1 MGRQKSLPVLGFK
14 ENLRIYEHFF
24 NKFSVESCYDYK
36 GNCTRR
42 HIMKKRM
49 RQLAA
54 LGVAVMLVLGGCAE
68 KPAEQTAVEKPVIEP
83 EETAEPVEAPAEAE
97 AEKET
102 VPLSIHVDTKN
113 KTYYFEDGDD
123 AYLFLQYCDVSVEGE
138 GYENLKRNI
147 ENWSLE
153 RSEGLRSLY
162 ASFEETAAEDV
173 QDNESFD
180 GYSLYQTVSVARSDE
195 RIVSLSEDTW
205 QYTGGAHG
213 TAYRD
218 GITFDSQS
226 GKQLALSDIFSDYE
240 NFKEDAVERIVSYL
254 QENYGGE
261 LFEDYIT
268 TVEGLWEDDMEPAW
282 YLDGSGIVIVLQE
295 YSVGPYSIGMPEVRL
310 SYSEFKQYIKE
321 AYLPGTVEGTSC
333 FKENQEIFLK
343 LPKKEEEYPMM
354 LKYVWKEDVPICSLW
369 LGQNEKQLESFAAL
383 NGAYLVKSGEEVFCL
398 VVVDMA
404 SDDFVTYVYRL
415 TDGVIQEI
423 AQIDGLVDSGNMNSQ
438 EIIMESY
445 VYLLGTYSG
454 VKTYTFDGKGG
465 FFTAD
470 TEYQLW
476 QNEYV
481 LTTKTD
487 LPVTLDGTESILPA
501 GSRIVLN
508 ATDNETYVTFTIQ
521 ETGQTGILK
530 VHRSEDDYNE
540 VTINGMSE
548 NDCFETLPYAG

>member
-1 MGRQKSLPVLGFK
+1 
-14 ENLRIYEHFF
+14 
-24 NKFSVESCYDYK
+24 
-36 GNCTRR
+36 
-42 HIMKKRM
+42 MKKKI

-54 LGVAVMLVLGGCAE
+54 LGVAMMLVLGGCGE
-68 KPAEQTAVEKPVIEP
+68 KTAEQTAVKEPAIEI
-83 EETAEPVEAPAEAE
+83 EEAAEPAEAQAEGE
-97 AEKET
+97 AEKEP

-123 AYLFLQYCDVSVEGE
+123 AYLYLQYCDVTVEGE
-138 GYENLKRNI
+138 QYENLKRNI

-162 ASFEETAAEDV
+162 ASFEETAAEEA
-173 QDNESFD
+173 QNNESFD

-226 GKQLALSDIFSDYE
+226 GKQLALSDIFSDYK
-240 NFKEDAVERIVSYL
+240 NFKEDAVERMISYL
-254 QENYGGE
+254 QDNYGEE
-261 LFEDYIT
+261 LFEDYIA
-268 TVEGLWEDDMEPAW
+268 TVEGLWKDDMEPAW

-321 AYLPGTVEGTSC
+321 AYLPGTVEGTSR
-333 FKENQEIFLK
+333 FAENQEIFLK
-343 LPKKEEEYPMM
+343 LPEKEKEYPMM
-354 LKYVWKEDVPICSLW
+354 LQYAWEEDVPVCSLW
-369 LGQNEKQLESFAAL
+369 LDQNKKQLENFAAL
-383 NGAYLVKSGEEVFCL
+383 NGAYLVKSGEEFFCL
-398 VVVDMA
+398 VEVDMA
-404 SDDFVTYVYRL
+404 SDDCVTYVYRL
-415 TDGVIQEI
+415 TDGTIREI
-423 AQIDGLVDSGNMNSQ
+423 AQIDGSVDSGNMNPH
-438 EIIMESY
+438 EIIMKSY

-454 VKTYTFDGKGG
+454 IKTYTFDGKGG

-487 LPVTLDGTESILPA
+487 LPVTLEGTESTLPA
-501 GSRIVLN
+501 GSHIVLN

-521 ETGQTGILK
+521 ETGQTGELK
-530 VHRSEDDYNE
+530 VQRSEDDFNE
-540 VTINGMSE
+540 VTINGMNE